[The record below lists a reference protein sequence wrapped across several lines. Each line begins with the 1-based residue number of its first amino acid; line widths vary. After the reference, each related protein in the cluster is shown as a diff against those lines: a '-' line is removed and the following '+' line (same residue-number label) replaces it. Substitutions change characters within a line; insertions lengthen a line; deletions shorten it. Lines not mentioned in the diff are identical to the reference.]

1 MEKGRRLVHF
11 SSDRWGD
18 KPIFIGFVD
27 YTGHRA
33 KHNGCHFTAKHELHV
48 TEEELFD
55 ILEPYFVKKPGNEP
69 DMVECD
75 GCRKTVFSDEL
86 EIEDW
91 QAPRLRSLCKTCRKG
106 E

>member
-18 KPIFIGFVD
+18 KPILIGFID

-33 KHNGCHFTAKHELHV
+33 KGNGCHFTAKHELHV

-55 ILEPYFVKKPGNEP
+55 ILKPHLVKRSGNEP
-69 DMVECD
+69 DMAQCEECQA
-75 GCRKTVFSDEL
+75 TFFSDEL

-91 QAPRLRSLCKTCRKG
+91 QARHLRLLCKTCKKG